1 MITWLPRRRT
11 REVLYF
17 DSSTIHKLPRFFDDI
32 ETLAA
37 DFQKDKA
44 WMSEQVMY
52 YVAMSCSKLWATVP
66 ELKKSRVCNWSTVKR
81 EIRGLYL
88 ELTDG

>member
-11 REVLYF
+11 REALYF
-17 DSSTIHKLPRFFDDI
+17 DDSTIHKLLRFFDDI

-37 DFQKDKA
+37 NFQKDKA

-52 YVAMSCSKLWATVP
+52 YAATSCS
-66 ELKKSRVCNWSTVKR
+66 EL
-81 EIRGLYL
+81 
-88 ELTDG
+88 